1 MVESNGGWEGG
12 LRREHSRKIW
22 PKDLDLGN
30 LLVESRTGARFR
42 LLFVF
47 TVARPFVCE
56 CHSIATMPRFQFP
69 LIEPDGRISRIR
81 LSDKIPAFAF
91 ERVGEAWSG

>member
-1 MVESNGGWEGG
+1 MNQTG
-12 LRREHSRKIW
+12 LS
-22 PKDLDLGN
+22 
-30 LLVESRTGARFR
+30 VESRTGARFR

-56 CHSIATMPRFQFP
+56 CHSIATMPRFHFP

-91 ERVGEAWSG
+91 ERGGEAGSG